1 MRRNFCITLAAAI
14 AACMGSGALAQTPVG
29 NPGFEDLLQ
38 YDVPP
43 ALGSWTAFFG
53 GAPVL
58 AADNSGLPRNGA
70 SALYL
75 SIFEDGTQ
83 LGNSFCGVQQPI
95 GGIQPG
101 VSYTLS
107 HWARSARNVNNGVEF
122 RIEWKDAVGGFI
134 GNQFGLNTPIQDS
147 LTSEY
152 QQFTL
157 TAVAPAGAVSCNLV
171 FAVQSFT
178 FDPLMPA
185 FDTAVYIDDV
195 EFTGEGG
202 PAGPGGC
209 CNPSTG
215 ECVVTEEATCTALG
229 GTFLGSNAACE
240 PASCDGVEV
249 CAADFDNNGTVA
261 VPDIFAFLSSWF
273 AGCP

>member
-1 MRRNFCITLAAAI
+1 MRRNICTTLAAAVVACLGS
-14 AACMGSGALAQTPVG
+14 AAIAQTEVG
-29 NPGFEDLLQ
+29 NPGFEGAIQ

-53 GAPVL
+53 GPPTSVL
-58 AADNSGLPRNGA
+58 AAAASLDAPRTGSAALLVSVSG
-70 SALYL
+70 
-75 SIFEDGTQ
+75 DG
-83 LGNSFCGVQQPI
+83 NAFAGVQQPI
-95 GGIQPG
+95 GAIQPG

-107 HWARSARNVNNGVEF
+107 LWARRAGNVNNGVEY

-147 LTSEY
+147 LTDEY

-157 TAVAPAGAVSCNLV
+157 TAVAPDGAVSCNLV
-171 FAVQSFT
+171 IAVQSFL
-178 FDPLMPA
+178 FNPVIPV
-185 FDTAVYIDDV
+185 FDTAVYLDDV

-202 PAGPGGC
+202 APNPGAC

-215 ECVVTEEATCTALG
+215 ECVVTTEATCVALG
-229 GTFLGSNAACE
+229 GSFLGSNTVCQIT
-240 PASCDGVEV
+240 SCDGIQE
-249 CAADFDNNGTVA
+249 CRADFDNSGTVA
-261 VPDIFAFLSSWF
+261 VPDIFAFLSAWF